1 MTTLD
6 QIKTLSLAVEYA
18 VERIAALEKKRR
30 AGRNTIV
37 RAYAFEAAHALTH
50 LPPAHKCHA
59 LHGHSYVIEVAVTAE
74 LDGCGM
80 VMDFADLDTV
90 VAPLIERLDHSNLN
104 DQFDFFTTS
113 ENLAR
118 WLFFEVSKST
128 PTGIEIDWVSAS
140 ETRRSKAIY
149 ARDVG

>member
-1 MTTLD
+1 MLTLALD
-6 QIKTLSLAVEYA
+6 NAVD
-18 VERIAALEKKRR
+18 RIAALEKKRR

-59 LHGHSYVIEVAVTAE
+59 LHGHSYAVEVAVTAE
-74 LDGCGM
+74 LGGGGM
-80 VMDFADLDTV
+80 VMDFADLDAV
-90 VAPLIERLDHSNLN
+90 LLPIIERLDHSNLN

-118 WLFFEVSKST
+118 WLFFEASKST
-128 PTGIEIDWVSAS
+128 VSSVGIDWVSVS

-149 ARDVG
+149 ARNVG